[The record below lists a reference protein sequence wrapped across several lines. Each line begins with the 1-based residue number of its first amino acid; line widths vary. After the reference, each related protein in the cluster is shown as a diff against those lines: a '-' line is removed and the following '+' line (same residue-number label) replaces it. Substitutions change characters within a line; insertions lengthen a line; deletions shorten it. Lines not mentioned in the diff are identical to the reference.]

1 MAKLGA
7 NTEQLNALAESLHRA
22 AATLRNCEHSLHVK
36 LQTTTW
42 TGRDASQFRQRWVSE
57 HRQPLQ
63 RAHTDLTLI
72 AARLRDQALEQ
83 QAASAID
90 PADSLGFLNLP
101 NDRTLSSA
109 ERFLDGLALSETTIA
124 GGVTVSVLFFRGR
137 FNGQLTFAPQQ
148 DGSLAVTYMDRVTGD
163 VGAKAGATAGIAVGG
178 INAPR
183 VSLNGASAGAD
194 VGLHLTDSR
203 TWIIDQDDLPGFLV
217 RLAAAEAGGTPIAV
231 VGAAVGIASTVER
244 WFGGRLGIAA
254 RADSAVNLPTPVRHD
269 VGFGVNAQAHS
280 SAKIVERLGLSA
292 SGNQRMTVGVR
303 TYTEPGGEQSKSLV
317 THFDGHAVG
326 QLTTR
331 LGQKA
336 GAPLMSLTGG
346 AVSGTIEIP
355 LDGDGNATGL
365 EIFMQERIGDTGG
378 ELRERVM
385 HYALSESSVEANN
398 QRVVAAV
405 EQVQRG
411 NIPGAVQELTNLDIR
426 PASISHAEQSV
437 VIDGKQARAGAE
449 VGAGLR
455 IGLTVDGQFSTIDRT
470 GR

>member
-7 NTEQLNALAESLHRA
+7 NTDQLNALADSLNRA
-22 AATLRNCEHSLHVK
+22 ASTLRNCEHSLHVQ
-36 LQTTTW
+36 LQTTSW
-42 TGRDASQFRQRWVSE
+42 TGRDASQFRQRWVRE

-63 RAHTDLTLI
+63 RAHADLTLI

-83 QAASAID
+83 QAASAFD
-90 PADSLGFLNLP
+90 PAHSLGFVDSP
-101 NDRTLSSA
+101 DGQTMSSA
-109 ERFLDGLALSETTIA
+109 ERFLDGLALSETTVA
-124 GGVTVSVLFFRGR
+124 GGVTVSALFFRGR
-137 FNGQLTFAPQQ
+137 FNGQLTFAPQR
-148 DGSLAVTYMDRVTGD
+148 DGSLAVTYVDRATGD

-183 VSLNGASAGAD
+183 VNLNGGSAGAD
-194 VGLHLTDSR
+194 VGLHVMESR
-203 TWIIDQDDLPGFLV
+203 TWMIDPEELPGFLV
-217 RLAAAEAGGTPIAV
+217 RLAAAEAGGTPVAV
-231 VGAAVGIASTVER
+231 VGAAVGIASAVER
-244 WFGGRLGIAA
+244 WFGGGLGIAA
-254 RADSAVNLPTPVRHD
+254 RADAAVNLPSPVRHD
-269 VGFGVNAQAHS
+269 VGFGINAQAHS
-280 SAKIVERLGLSA
+280 SAKIVERLGLSV

-303 TYTEPGGEQSKSLV
+303 TYTMPSGEQSKSLI

-326 QLTTR
+326 QLTAR

-365 EIFMQERIGDTGG
+365 EIFVQERVGDTGG
-378 ELRERVM
+378 ELRERVV
-385 HYALSESSVEANN
+385 HYSLSESSVEANN

-405 EQVQRG
+405 EQVRNG
-411 NIPGAVQELTNLDIR
+411 NIPGAVQELSNLDIR

-455 IGLTVDGQFSTIDRT
+455 IGLTVDGQFSTIDRS